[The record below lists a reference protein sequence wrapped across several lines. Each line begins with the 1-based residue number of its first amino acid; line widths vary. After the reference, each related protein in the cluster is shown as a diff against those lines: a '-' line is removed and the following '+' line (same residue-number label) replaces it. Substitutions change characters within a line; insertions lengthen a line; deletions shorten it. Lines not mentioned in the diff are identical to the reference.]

1 MKRHQRMKGEA
12 ERATGLLEKV
22 AERKTERMRDREA

>member
-12 ERATGLLEKV
+12 ERATELLEKV
-22 AERKTERMRDREA
+22 AGRETGKEREI